1 MITLKKIIIDN
12 MKDRGDDYNYIIR
25 IINYLDTKYKISF
38 FISAVD
44 FDTLYGW
51 RIKRIPMNIIFESID
66 NVVKR
71 HLKRGRKIDGF
82 KRFSYEVRKN
92 FNNLM
97 ELKVADNSSQNFQ
110 TDNTDEEIFN
120 TFIDNLPNEIKDLTD
135 DFKKLFYE
143 KNRETK
149 QNRLD
154 MISKKLLKNYE
165 PDKDLELKTKK
176 FLMNLNPK
184 IRTEE
189 MENKYKLNYLFSK
202 LSIPDF
208 LLFFPDSD
216 VV

>member
-1 MITLKKIIIDN
+1 MNNKG
-12 MKDRGDDYNYIIR
+12 KDHNYIIR
-25 IINYLDTKYKISF
+25 IINYLDIKHNISF
-38 FISAVD
+38 FIGSVD

-51 RIKRIPMNIIFESID
+51 WIKRIPLNIIYESLD

-71 HLKRGRKIDGF
+71 RIKRGKKIDGF
-82 KRFSYEVRKN
+82 KSFSYEVRKN

-97 ELKVADNSSQNFQ
+97 ELKVAYNSSGNSK
-110 TDNTDEEIFN
+110 TENTDEEIFN
-120 TFIDNLPNEIKDLTD
+120 AFINDLPNELKNLTD

-143 KNRETK
+143 KNRDVKE
-149 QNRLD
+149 NDLD
-154 MISKKLLKNYE
+154 LISKKILKKYE
-165 PDKDLELKTKK
+165 QDNDLELKTKK

-189 MENKYKLNYLFSK
+189 MRNKYKLNYLFSK

-216 VV
+216 DIG